1 MPAPGSC
8 RSGDERRAIAD
19 RYIDRLCDAV
29 ADLTGPRPAWQ
40 ARAACLGVGVAV
52 FYPEPC
58 TEAAVAAAVR
68 YCVSCPVQRECAAAG
83 ERERNGI
90 WGGRVRVLKSERQA
104 RRASSV
110 ILDGAAGL

>member
-1 MPAPGSC
+1 V
-8 RSGDERRAIAD
+8 RRAVAD

-40 ARAACLGVGVAV
+40 ARANCLGVGVAV

-58 TEAAVAAAVR
+58 TEAAIAAAVQ
-68 YCVSCPVQRECAAAG
+68 YCVTCPVQDQCAEAGTHGRYGVWAG
-83 ERERNGI
+83 ELRHPHPH
-90 WGGRVRVLKSERQA
+90 RQA
-104 RRASSV
+104 RRRSTA